1 MNKPRY
7 AKIAFCGIILTAVF
21 WYGLAQAQPVNSESE
36 QNSTL
41 EVGRDDPFAN
51 FLSNEKS
58 TAQKVSQTSQP
69 VEEKP
74 ELFLETITL
83 KSLSAESFKAVIEGM
98 SSPYGRISID
108 KNSNT
113 LIIYDTKEA
122 LAKIRELVPPKE
134 IVTEDLVQRSYRIVY
149 ANIDEVEKT
158 LRTFISKSGSLSSN
172 PSTGNILVVDFESN
186 IKVIDNFVKEI
197 DRLKQVPVEVKPE
210 LLVETV
216 TLKFLDAKNLK
227 TAIASMSSKYGSIF
241 IDDKSNSLIVCD
253 TKENLEKI
261 LAQIRKADKTPEQI
275 MIEVVILDVKLN
287 DETEIGVNWD
297 FLTTKYNKNL
307 GNDSKI
313 GTSFRQS
320 LGFSDTLTAIAETA
334 DTIGAATAFN
344 TIGAGSDFSLISGD
358 IRNVIHALQ
367 QKNDIEI
374 LGSPRVMV
382 VSGRKAVIEAVEEI
396 PYQEL
401 TQTPAGGGGTGN
413 AMVSTSFKPVG
424 ITLNVEATLTDSNL
438 ILLNVETNYDVA
450 ANVSYAGG
458 PPSVDKRKI
467 QSSLLLNDGQILV
480 IGGLRRKTTQ
490 TLTNQLPILGD
501 LPIIGFAFRATD
513 TVQNNSELLVILS
526 PHIYTG
532 EKLSDV
538 EMEKFNEI
546 TKRPLLIIPEAVE
559 KKKEEEKARI
569 AKEAEKIE
577 KAKKA
582 KDAKKTEETNKKAK
596 TAKKQKSK

>member
-334 DTIGAATAFN
+334 TTIGDATAFN
-344 TIGAGSDFSLISGD
+344 TIGTGSDFSLISGD

-367 QKNDIEI
+367 EKNNVEI
-374 LGSPRVMV
+374 LASPRVMV
-382 VSGRKAVIEAVEEI
+382 VSGQKATIEAVEEI
-396 PYQEL
+396 PYREQSD
-401 TQTPAGGGGTGN
+401 TSQGG
-413 AMVSTSFKPVG
+413 
-424 ITLNVEATLTDSNL
+424 D
-438 ILLNVETNYDVA
+438 
-450 ANVSYAGG
+450 
-458 PPSVDKRKI
+458 
-467 QSSLLLNDGQILV
+467 Q
-480 IGGLRRKTTQ
+480 
-490 TLTNQLPILGD
+490 QL
-501 LPIIGFAFRATD
+501 
-513 TVQNNSELLVILS
+513 
-526 PHIYTG
+526 
-532 EKLSDV
+532 
-538 EMEKFNEI
+538 
-546 TKRPLLIIPEAVE
+546 
-559 KKKEEEKARI
+559 
-569 AKEAEKIE
+569 
-577 KAKKA
+577 
-582 KDAKKTEETNKKAK
+582 
-596 TAKKQKSK
+596 